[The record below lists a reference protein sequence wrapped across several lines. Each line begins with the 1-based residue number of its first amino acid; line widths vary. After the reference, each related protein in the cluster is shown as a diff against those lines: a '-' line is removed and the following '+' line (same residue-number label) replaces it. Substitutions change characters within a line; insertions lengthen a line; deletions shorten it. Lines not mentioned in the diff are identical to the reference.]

1 MVSKKARTRVVLD
14 TNVFVRALKTKKRA
28 SPNQSVLRLW
38 LVEKRLQLI
47 VSAEVVAEYLEIFER
62 VLGLDVEIIE
72 EWRTRFH
79 QDTRSSFVSLG
90 RRFMESRD
98 PDDNIMLATAL
109 SGHADFLI
117 TNDKD
122 LLDLPADFQ
131 KTLPFTICKPADF
144 LRALAKEGE

>member
-1 MVSKKARTRVVLD
+1 MVAKNTRTRVVLD

-28 SPNQSVLRLW
+28 SSNQSVLRLW

-47 VSAEVVAEYLEIFER
+47 VSAEVIAEYLEIFAR

-72 EWRTRFH
+72 QWRNRFH
-79 QDTRSSFVSLG
+79 EDRRASFVRLG
-90 RRFMESRD
+90 RRFQESRD
-98 PDDNIMLATAL
+98 PEDNFMLATAL

-131 KTLPFTICKPADF
+131 KTLPFTICKPAAM
-144 LRALAKEGE
+144 LRALAKQGE